1 MSLGERFARTLGGVL
16 LAFFSQLASAAGCTG
31 TVYLTFTP
39 GNMAQ
44 AETIARILRQEAV
57 PATFFLANEPTF
69 RGDRALDPAWRD
81 YWRGLVADGHAFG
94 NHTFQHLYFK
104 RELPN
109 DKLQATIDHHGP
121 EITLDAQALCVD
133 LRQTE
138 EAFHALTGE
147 RLQGMWRPPGT
158 TVPQRT
164 VRWAAGCGWPRLV
177 AWDVRGFYG
186 DELPSD
192 KYPND
197 RLLKQALKNF
207 GSGTIIM
214 MHLGVKSRKDPLA
227 PTLAPL
233 IQGLKARGLCFAPL
247 AAPPH

>member
-1 MSLGERFARTLGGVL
+1 MRFLRSLTGLLVGGL
-16 LAFFSQLASAAGCTG
+16 LACLAPQAAATCKG
-31 TVYLTFTP
+31 TAYLTFTP

-44 AETIARILRQEAV
+44 AETIARILRQESV
-57 PATFFLANEPTF
+57 PATFFLANESTF
-69 RGDRALDPAWRD
+69 RGDHALDPEWRD

-109 DKLQATIDHHGP
+109 DKLLATIDHHGQKL
-121 EITLDAQALCVD
+121 TLDAQLLCDD

-138 EAFHALTGE
+138 EAFRTLTGE

-158 TVPQRT
+158 TVPKRALL
-164 VRWAAGCGWPRLV
+164 WAERCGWPRHV
-177 AWDVRGFYG
+177 AWDARGFYG

-197 RLLKQALKNF
+197 RLLNEALKRF

-214 MHLGVKSRKDPLA
+214 MHLGVKSRQEPLA

-233 IQGLKARGLCFAPL
+233 IQGLKARGLCFAAL
-247 AAPPH
+247 SAPRH